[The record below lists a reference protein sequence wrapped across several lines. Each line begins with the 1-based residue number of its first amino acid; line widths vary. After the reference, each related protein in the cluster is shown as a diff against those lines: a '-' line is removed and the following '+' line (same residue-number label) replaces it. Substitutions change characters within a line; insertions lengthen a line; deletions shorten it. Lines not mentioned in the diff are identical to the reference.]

1 MFKCDS
7 AVFVSFIDFFLQR
20 YVSGVNGEYVNC
32 GWVNGGLYKQGRAHK
47 GELNYEPKGSRGSE
61 ESWGVGQTS
70 SHVIQN
76 IAPGIFSLKSVYK
89 HFPCTRIAMICSGW
103 CQILEV

>member
-47 GELNYEPKGSRGSE
+47 GELNYEPKGSRGLRGELGGTNIITRNSESCTRDILSE
-61 ESWGVGQTS
+61 EC
-70 SHVIQN
+70 
-76 IAPGIFSLKSVYK
+76 L
-89 HFPCTRIAMICSGW
+89 
-103 CQILEV
+103 